1 MLIFKPVRGYYL
13 VMNFQNAIPS
23 RIIEYLIATVL
34 IILAPGPSVLFTIA
48 RAIAWGRIAAV
59 ATVIGN
65 AVGMFLVS
73 VFVALGLGP
82 ILQKSELLY
91 IAIQWAGGGY
101 LIYLGY
107 AAIVASKVDAQD
119 MQSSGGSKPSFLASV
134 KNGFWVGVLN
144 PKSVVFFAAI
154 LPQFID
160 QNKNNVTL
168 QLLLLGS
175 IFSLIALISDGTYG
189 LLAGTIRKWLSG
201 DLKRL
206 VFMRITGGVVM
217 VALGFFT
224 ILSSV
229 LAK

>member
-1 MLIFKPVRGYYL
+1 MFFESAV
-13 VMNFQNAIPS
+13 PS
-23 RIIEYLIATVL
+23 RLWEYLIATVL

-48 RAIAWGRIAAV
+48 RAIAWGRLAAV

-65 AVGMFLVS
+65 ALGMFLVS
-73 VFVALGLGP
+73 VFVAVGLGP
-82 ILQKSELLY
+82 ILQRSEILY
-91 IAIQWAGGGY
+91 NARQWAGGAD

-107 AAIVASKVDAQD
+107 SAIVASKVDAQD
-119 MQSSGGSKPSFLASV
+119 MQSSGGFKPSFFTSV

-160 QNKNNVTL
+160 QEKNNITA
-168 QLLLLGS
+168 QLLLLGA
-175 IFSLIALISDGTYG
+175 IFALIALISDGTYG
-189 LLAGTIRKWLSG
+189 LLAGTVRQWLSG

-206 VFMRITGGVVM
+206 VFMRRFGGVVM
-217 VALGFFT
+217 IALGFFT
-224 ILSSV
+224 ILSSL